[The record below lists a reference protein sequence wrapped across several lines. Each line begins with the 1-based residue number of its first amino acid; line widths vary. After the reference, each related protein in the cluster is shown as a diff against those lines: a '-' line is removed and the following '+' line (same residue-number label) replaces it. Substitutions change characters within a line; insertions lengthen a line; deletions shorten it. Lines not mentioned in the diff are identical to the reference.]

1 VAAAR
6 QLLSGHG
13 YFATKVDEIVALVR
27 VAPATVYAVSVGK
40 QGVLRTPMETA
51 TADPI
56 VDATI
61 EHVVHLDEPL
71 AIAECSFKV
80 SKPNY
85 ARERGSTI
93 AKPGCRVTAV
103 TIHRE

>member
-6 QLLSGHG
+6 QLFSKHG
-13 YFATKVDEIVALVR
+13 YFATKVDDVTFEARAGNRLCR
-27 VAPATVYAVSVGK
+27 VGWQTGL
-40 QGVLRTPMETA
+40 LRTSMETVI
-51 TADPI
+51 ADPI

-61 EHVVHLDEPL
+61 EHVVQLDEPL
-71 AIAECSFKV
+71 AVAECSFKI

>member
-1 VAAAR
+1 
-6 QLLSGHG
+6 
-13 YFATKVDEIVALVR
+13 
-27 VAPATVYAVSVGK
+27 
-40 QGVLRTPMETA
+40 METVI
-51 TADPI
+51 ADPI